1 MANLTK
7 NTHTKKILLTNTFAP
22 WRVDDEYTTKEYLW
36 NSKLNP

>member
-22 WRVDDEYTTKEYLW
+22 WGVDDEYTTKRNIYGTQ
-36 NSKLNP
+36 N